1 MGLMGDTCET
11 CMGYCSAMIQAVLR
25 IGFEEM
31 ELHRMALGVY
41 STNHCTINFIC
52 EKLPRR

>member
-1 MGLMGDTCET
+1 
-11 CMGYCSAMIQAVLR
+11 MIQAVLR

-31 ELHRMALGVY
+31 ELHRIALGVY
-41 STNHCTINFIC
+41 STNHIVTRFIC